1 MLRKL
6 YDWVMGLAAGPYA
19 PYALAAVAF
28 CEGIFFPIPP
38 DVMLAPIVLANRDK
52 AWRYASLCL
61 VCSVCGGCVGYG
73 VGHFLTPV
81 GRAILAF
88 FGETRGMDELKVKL
102 DQGWGMLM
110 IALPVPYKLTAIFS
124 GMVQFSFPLFVGGSI
139 LVRGIRFFAEATLL
153 RIYGEPIRYFVEKR
167 LALVAGLGVAALVAM
182 VLAVKLLH

>member
-28 CEGIFFPIPP
+28 CEGVFFPIPP

-52 AWRYASLCL
+52 AWRYALLCL
-61 VCSVCGGCVGYG
+61 VCSVCGGCVGYA
-73 VGHFLTPV
+73 VGHFLTPI
-81 GRAILAF
+81 GQAILAF
-88 FGETRGMDELKVKL
+88 FGETRGIDELRGWLNK
-102 DQGWGMLM
+102 GWGFLM
-110 IALPVPYKLTAIFS
+110 IALPIPYKLTAIFS
-124 GMVQFSFPLFVGGSI
+124 GMVSFNFPMFVGGSI

-153 RIYGEPIRYFVEKR
+153 QIYGEPIRHFVEKR
-167 LALVAGLGVAALVAM
+167 LALAAGLLIAVLVAM